1 DGRVDARD
9 LWLLRRIPGVCKI
22 RDLDGRGGA
31 GGGESFGGFSCLNR
45 SPCISDRASR
55 IGLRVCAMS
64 SCSGPGLEESLQK
77 ERRGARSRE
86 ETAVIFG
93 SLFPRF

>member
-1 DGRVDARD
+1 MVSPAYSGCMQDERSGWAR
-9 LWLLRRIPGVCKI
+9 GV
-22 RDLDGRGGA
+22 
-31 GGGESFGGFSCLNR
+31 GGGESVGGFSCLNR

-55 IGLRVCAMS
+55 IGLRVCAVS
-64 SCSGPGLEESLQK
+64 SCSGPGLDESVHE